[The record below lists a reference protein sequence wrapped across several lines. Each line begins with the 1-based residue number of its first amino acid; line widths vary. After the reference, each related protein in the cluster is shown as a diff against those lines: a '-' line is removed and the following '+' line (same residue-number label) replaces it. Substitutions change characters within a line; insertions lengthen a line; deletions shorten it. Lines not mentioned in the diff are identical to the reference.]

1 MEVVTIKETER
12 LLVALDKDIN
22 MKCRELKEM
31 KKQKQLKM
39 VFFFSCLLVLLFF
52 LTGQYFGIP
61 FMYLLFV
68 FFAYQGIT
76 LVFAVPLILSLNKGV
91 VLK

>member
-1 MEVVTIKETER
+1 MEGITVKETEK
-12 LLVALDKDIN
+12 LLAVLDKDIN

-31 KKQKQLKM
+31 KKQKQLKI

-52 LTGQYFGIP
+52 LAGQYFGISII
-61 FMYLLFV
+61 YLLFV

-76 LVFAVPLILSLNKGV
+76 LVFAIPLILSLNKGV